1 MSVAIAPRRRPVFPP
16 ALILFLVA
24 SLAFGAAAAFL
35 AAPIVPFNSPG
46 VSASP
51 NTDAELLGIILTGI
65 IFSIL
70 GFLLVYRLTQGTVG
84 IPNRIIVLSLVVL
97 LILTSFAVV
106 FKVLDTGG
114 ALSSTGP
121 GQVGNQTLPGNTTPG
136 GNGSGNGT
144 VTTPLLPIHL
154 PPWVFILIPIVVV
167 VILLVLIVPY
177 LVARREI
184 SSAVEAAPS
193 TRDKIRRTLA
203 SALQELDSSGNSDPR
218 ALIIACYSRLLEQ
231 VERKVGTV
239 EVQTPSE
246 IYRDHLVRLGIR
258 RVTAE
263 KLTRLF
269 EEARYSY
276 HIFGPEEGNQAR
288 LVFRQALA
296 DLDRG
301 SGGS

>member
-1 MSVAIAPRRRPVFPP
+1 MSVAIPSRRRPVFPP
-16 ALILFLVA
+16 ALLLFLVA

-35 AAPIVPFNSPG
+35 SAPILPFNSPG
-46 VSASP
+46 VSTSS
-51 NTDAELLGIILTGI
+51 NTNAELLGIILTGI

-70 GFLLVYRLTQGTVG
+70 GFLLLYRITQGSVG
-84 IPNRIIVLSLVVL
+84 IPHRIIVLSLVVL
-97 LILTSFAVV
+97 LILTSFAVI
-106 FKVLDTGG
+106 FKILDTGG
-114 ALSSTGP
+114 ALTGSGP
-121 GQVGNQTLPGNTTPG
+121 GQVGNQSLPGNTTPG
-136 GNGSGNGT
+136 GNGSGNTT
-144 VTTPLLPIHL
+144 VTAPLLPIHL

-167 VILLVLIVPY
+167 VLLLVVIVPY

-184 SSAVEAAPS
+184 SGVATSNPSAREQV
-193 TRDKIRRTLA
+193 RRTLA
-203 SALQELDSSGNSDPR
+203 SALQELDASGSSDPR

-239 EVQTPSE
+239 EAQTPSE

-258 RVTAE
+258 PVTAE

-276 HIFGPEEGNQAR
+276 HLFGPEEGTQAR
-288 LVFRQALA
+288 LVFHQALA

-301 SGGS
+301 SGTS